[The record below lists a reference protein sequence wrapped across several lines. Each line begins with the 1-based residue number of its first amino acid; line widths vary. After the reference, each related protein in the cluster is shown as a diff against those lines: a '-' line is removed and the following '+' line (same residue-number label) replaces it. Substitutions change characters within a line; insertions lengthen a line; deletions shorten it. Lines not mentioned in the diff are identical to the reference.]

1 MFGGKAI
8 ATKSFIIILLILALV
23 RIFYSL
29 NFSFPSISLKSENK
43 PKKVES
49 RRSKEESDEDDEEED
64 KPDFGQPV
72 SRSLIKSLIKDKLQ
86 RKIEEKETIRE
97 KKVRPNIWEKRN
109 QKYDDLNIR
118 DEDMATPPQLRKI
131 EAMWRDICYIDS
143 PEFAKQSLRKF
154 LQNKFKIADIK
165 FLTKK
170 KAIKVIR
177 AIFEIKK
184 K

>member
-1 MFGGKAI
+1 MITSAQIKKI
-8 ATKSFIIILLILALV
+8 HT
-23 RIFYSL
+23 
-29 NFSFPSISLKSENK
+29 LKSILHLDDDLY
-43 PKKVES
+43 VEMLMS
-49 RRSKEESDEDDEEED
+49 FGVQSSKDLTTTEASIFLDI
-64 KPDFGQPV
+64 
-72 SRSLIKSLIKDKLQ
+72 L
-86 RKIEEKETIRE
+86 E
-97 KKVRPNIWEKRN
+97 KKAVLTNIWEKRN

-184 K
+184 KLAG